1 MSKNFKISGY
11 EIKSTDKVLK
21 ALKVF
26 DKNNLIAGPEAP
38 IFNVLSPDCSQT
50 DMDPVINEP
59 RNPLIK

>member
-26 DKNNLIAGPEAP
+26 DKNNVNLAIVVNKKKE
-38 IFNVLSPDCSQT
+38 FSRKSSW
-50 DMDPVINEP
+50 
-59 RNPLIK
+59 